1 MGDLL
6 PFIKSHSLYSKT
18 RSEATKGHKK
28 HKTFTEPIRLF
39 LFSFV
44 LFVPFVAK
52 MRSILRSLLL
62 AVLAAYLI
70 AAIHSILA
78 FVNKRRTLQRVAEW
92 SIVAGFVLHTCAL
105 IADWAIDGHYP
116 LFGLREALSFLA
128 WALVALY
135 ALVRYRYPT
144 QAVGAFTMPL
154 ISALTFVALIMGTNT
169 SNTPA
174 SFSATWLFPIHTTLL
189 IFAYAAFFIVFMAS
203 VMYLLQERAL
213 KLKTFGA
220 SFHRLPALTTVN
232 ALATSASAL
241 GLTLL
246 TLGIATG
253 MFWSSARSGRFWNN
267 DPKEIFALI
276 TWLLYFGLTVYRST
290 ANWRGRSA
298 AWLGVVG
305 FGLVLLTFIGA
316 PFLGGYH
323 VFK

>member
-1 MGDLL
+1 M
-6 PFIKSHSLYSKT
+6 
-18 RSEATKGHKK
+18 
-28 HKTFTEPIRLF
+28 
-39 LFSFV
+39 
-44 LFVPFVAK
+44 
-52 MRSILRSLLL
+52 RSLLL

-78 FVNKRRTLQRVAEW
+78 FVNKRRSLQRVAEW
-92 SIVAGFVLHTCAL
+92 SIAAGFVLHTAAL

-116 LFGLREALSFLA
+116 LVFLRETLSFLA
-128 WALVALY
+128 WALVVVY
-135 ALVRYRYPT
+135 AVVRYRYRT

-154 ISALTFVALIMGTNT
+154 ISALTFVALLMGTKS
-169 SNTPA
+169 SNEPA
-174 SFSATWLFPIHTTLL
+174 SFSTTWLFPIHTTLL

-220 SFHRLPALTTVN
+220 FFHRLPSLTTVN

-253 MFWSSARSGRFWNN
+253 MFWSSTRYGRLWHN
-267 DPKEIFALI
+267 DPKEIFALL
-276 TWLLYFGLTVYRST
+276 TWILYFVLTIYRST
-290 ANWRGRSA
+290 ANWRGRRA

-305 FGLVLLTFIGA
+305 FGLVLATFFGA

-323 VFK
+323 VFG